1 MIVQKSWKLD
11 LRTSAR
17 SSSIGLHLSR
27 SAVFAP
33 KKLEFCHSNILPLID
48 STISASCGNYADISC
63 KSRIG
68 FLNNK
73 RALWRN
79 ATTTRD
85 SSDLKKSIKIR
96 GGRLSDRKYT
106 RSGSQRSIIR
116 SRTDSSVVHQVE
128 V

>member
-1 MIVQKSWKLD
+1 M
-11 LRTSAR
+11 R
-17 SSSIGLHLSR
+17 SSSIHLSR

-33 KKLEFCHSNILPLID
+33 KQLEFCRSSILPLND
-48 STISASCGNYADISC
+48 STISVSCGNNADVSC

-79 ATTTRD
+79 ATTTID

-106 RSGSQRSIIR
+106 LSGSQRSIIR
-116 SRTDSSVVHQVE
+116 SRTDSSVVHLVG